1 MFVNNMQLE
10 LITLLSM
17 NKYAY
22 IWIIYSKV
30 CIMFEMCYVLLRESN
45 MNELHT
51 CWHVRKSAAQTKQPA
66 IHCAVFVCKKM
77 GSDGAAR
84 TAVAAVLRMVLLRLI
99 AIVAALLPPLAAL
112 DDAAV
117 VELIFCAYVN
127 WNNKNNATDKRC
139 QWIKKS
145 VIFRLSM
152 QN

>member
-1 MFVNNMQLE
+1 MHTYE
-10 LITLLSM
+10 LFIL
-17 NKYAY
+17 K
-22 IWIIYSKV
+22 
-30 CIMFEMCYVLLRESN
+30 YVLCSKCVTFYCVKA

-127 WNNKNNATDKRC
+127 CNNKNNATDKRC
-139 QWIKKS
+139 Q
-145 VIFRLSM
+145 
-152 QN
+152 